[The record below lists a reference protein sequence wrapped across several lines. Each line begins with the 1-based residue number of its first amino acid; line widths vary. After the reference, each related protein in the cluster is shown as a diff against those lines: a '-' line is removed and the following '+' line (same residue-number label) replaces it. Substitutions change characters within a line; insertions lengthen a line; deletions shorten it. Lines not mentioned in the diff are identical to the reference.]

1 MTAPARALHV
11 RAAAGD
17 RLLAVPDALAAQV
30 ERQHGVLTRR
40 QLDRT
45 GFDKGRVRAA
55 IEARRWQC
63 FGRQVVVLHNAALT
77 AMQRDWV
84 VVLLPGKPAALAGL
98 SALASWGVTGFAPDS
113 VHVVVAGDS
122 NAAWPRWVKVHNSR
136 RFSPSDIDNGPIPRT
151 SVERSAIDAAA
162 WSARPRRACAVLC
175 AAVQQR
181 LTTAAR
187 LEAALREAGS
197 VRHVQLLRNLLG
209 DIGGGGHTLGEID
222 LGPLARRA
230 GLPQLRRQAL
240 RREPGGKVRYLDA
253 EIELPDRTLLAI
265 EVDGSVHREPLTW
278 WDDMSR
284 QNEVVIAGQ
293 PMLRFPSMMMRIS
306 PERIISDLRRIRLAH
321 S

>member
-1 MTAPARALHV
+1 M
-11 RAAAGD
+11 
-17 RLLAVPDALAAQV
+17 
-30 ERQHGVLTRR
+30 
-40 QLDRT
+40 
-45 GFDKGRVRAA
+45 
-55 IEARRWQC
+55 
-63 FGRQVVVLHNAALT
+63 
-77 AMQRDWV
+77 
-84 VVLLPGKPAALAGL
+84 
-98 SALASWGVTGFAPDS
+98 
-113 VHVVVAGDS
+113 
-122 NAAWPRWVKVHNSR
+122 
-136 RFSPSDIDNGPIPRT
+136 
-151 SVERSAIDAAA
+151 
-162 WSARPRRACAVLC
+162 
-175 AAVQQR
+175 
-181 LTTAAR
+181 
-187 LEAALREAGS
+187 REAGS